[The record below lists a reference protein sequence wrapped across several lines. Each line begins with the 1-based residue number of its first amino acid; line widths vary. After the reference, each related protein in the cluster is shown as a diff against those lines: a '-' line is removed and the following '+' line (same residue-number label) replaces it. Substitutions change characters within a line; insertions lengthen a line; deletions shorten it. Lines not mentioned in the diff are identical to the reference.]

1 MQRLLRQSSTGG
13 LGDGDFRTIMAA
25 ARRNIEE
32 CHAHLR
38 TSMVLTMES
47 RAAMERS
54 RRLLRWSEVATR
66 RSSELQHGR
75 SG

>member
-1 MQRLLRQSSTGG
+1 
-13 LGDGDFRTIMAA
+13 MAA